1 MFDFN
6 GIIPIERKN
15 RLDKA
20 LGEIGKYGYSQDAL
34 KKAYDTY
41 ADRLTATLAGYEKS
55 YERNILTM
63 HYKGESVQQL
73 VFTADEAMQLIVY
86 SKEMYQDRVEQFV
99 QSMVMDIMLH
109 VCKSDL
115 NCCFIDLKNAGL
127 SYGQLIKVAKSDEAK
142 YGGLIL
148 TKETEINKKLD
159 ELYAHIDSNIAK
171 LEGKYES
178 VYAYNKDN
186 EQKIPIMLLVV
197 FGNEVITP
205 GAKKRLDM
213 IEANA
218 GRGGVSIIKV
228 HYADDESL
236 YVASENEYAICL
248 REDDFVVK
256 KQDFTAVCTWKNEG
270 FTDAD
275 IDKLCEK
282 QKINSLAENYIDLE
296 KEPYQMDL
304 SEAIRIPFAVDEYG
318 KVYNFELGGK
328 APAHAMISGST
339 GSGKTVLLHTI
350 IESALW
356 HYHPDELE
364 IWTIDYK
371 AVEFACYVKKR
382 TPHIT
387 VIGQDNSEDFSYSL
401 LKLVQKEYERRKK
414 LFLEAGVS
422 SYGAYRQTGRKLS
435 RIMIVIDEFHNL
447 TQAVQN
453 ASEYKIVLENLLSEM
468 RALAMSF
475 VFCSQ
480 TVSAGLQGLT
490 EKGINQIGCR
500 LCMKQTANNEI
511 TTILADGYAAVG
523 DYVNKIKNFGTG
535 QVLYKKSEEQGY
547 SYLDLKVLY
556 INDEM
561 RDKLLDKANAYIP
574 ADYEKRHEVICKNS
588 ERFDIQEKEYHSINR
603 YMQTGVVPE
612 VDDGIVFYPG
622 APTSLD
628 DEMAITFERAPS
640 SNMLL
645 CVNNDS
651 MRFSVIAYTLMGL
664 LINPEN
670 QVNATFFEENSK
682 DAKYVQELMEKLGA
696 DNLSLFSGKEAFDH
710 IYDMEKLKPV
720 MNGNR
725 IELFFGLHKLKNA
738 AYILKSELEE
748 TEENA
753 TGETD
758 SLAEAAKSKVATEK
772 VAPIAA
778 EGKSD
783 KEKMLAILAIANMVQ
798 KEQETKT
805 APVEPV
811 KTVSTKEAKKH
822 SYDDSEVLGIMMKLF
837 ENGPDMGYFSFVISS
852 NAKQIKNAGFKN
864 LTAFEHRIGGEM
876 SSDDAY
882 DIFGSEY
889 FVKKANEKTL
899 VYYAGSNKNVKTI
912 RPYLLP
918 EDEMLE
924 SLSRCLKA

>member
-20 LGEIGKYGYSQDAL
+20 LEEIGKYGYSQDAL

-41 ADRLTATLAGYEKS
+41 ANRLTATLAGYEKS

-73 VFTADEAMQLIVY
+73 AFTADEAMQLIVY
-86 SKEMYQDRVEQFV
+86 SKEMYQDRVEKFV
-99 QSMVMDIMLH
+99 QSLIMDIMLH
-109 VCKSDL
+109 TRKSNL
-115 NCCFIDLKNAGL
+115 NCCFIDFKNAGL
-127 SYGQLIKVAKSDEAK
+127 SYGQLIKVAKSDESK

-159 ELYAHIDSNIAK
+159 DLYAHIDSNIAK

-186 EQKIPIMLLVV
+186 DHKIPIMLLVMY
-197 FGNEVITP
+197 GNEVITP

-228 HYADDESL
+228 HYADDENL

-248 REDDFVVK
+248 REDDLIVK
-256 KQDFTAVCTWKNEG
+256 KQDFKAVCTWKNDG

-275 IDKLCEK
+275 IDKICEK

-318 KVYNFELGGK
+318 KVHNFELGGK
-328 APAHAMISGST
+328 APAHAMISGAT
-339 GSGKTVLLHTI
+339 GSGKSVLLHTI
-350 IESALW
+350 IESAIW

-371 AVEFACYVKKR
+371 AVEFACYVSKR

-401 LKLVQKEYERRKK
+401 LKLIQKEYERRKK
-414 LFLEAGVS
+414 LFLEAGVN

-453 ASEYKIVLENLLSEM
+453 APEYKVVLENLLAEM

-500 LCMKQTANNEI
+500 LCMKQVANNEI
-511 TTILADGYAAVG
+511 TTILADGYSAVG

-535 QVLYKKSEEQGY
+535 QVLYKKAEEQGY

-561 RDKLLDKANAYIP
+561 RDKMLDRANAFIP

-603 YMQTGVVPE
+603 YMHTGVVPE
-612 VDDGIVFYPG
+612 VEDGIIFYPG

-628 DEMAITFERAPS
+628 DELAIMFERSPS
-640 SNMLL
+640 NNMLF
-645 CVNNDS
+645 CVNDES
-651 MRFSVIAYTLMGL
+651 MRLSVIAYTLIGL
-664 LINPEN
+664 LMQKDNK
-670 QVNATFFEENSK
+670 VNITFFEEGSK
-682 DAKYVQELMEKLGA
+682 DLKYVQEIAEILEA
-696 DNLSLFSGKEAFDH
+696 DNLKLYCGGKEAFDH
-710 IYDMEKLKPV
+710 IYDLEKLKLMPQ
-720 MNGNR
+720 GNQVE
-725 IELFFGLHKLKNA
+725 IFFALHKVKST
-738 AYILKSELEE
+738 AYLIKEELQERKD
-748 TEENA
+748 TEA
-753 TGETD
+753 G
-758 SLAEAAKSKVATEK
+758 TE
-772 VAPIAA
+772 
-778 EGKSD
+778 
-783 KEKMLAILAIANMVQ
+783 
-798 KEQETKT
+798 
-805 APVEPV
+805 
-811 KTVSTKEAKKH
+811 STKEKSDPLSVIPKGDSDEDKLKAIFAMADMMQKQKDAKYGNAEKKENKKPEEKTRN
-822 SYDDSEVLGIMMKLF
+822 YDESEVMDILKNIF
-837 ENGPDMGYFSFVISS
+837 ENGPDIGYFSFVVSN
-852 NAKQIKNAGFKN
+852 NAKQIKNAGIKN
-864 LTAFEHRIGGEM
+864 LNSFEHRIGGKM

-882 DIFGSEY
+882 AIFSSEY
-889 FVKKANEKTL
+889 FVKKADEKTL
-899 VYYAGSNKNVKTI
+899 VYYAGSNKNVGTI

-918 EDEMLE
+918 EHDMLKE
-924 SLSRCLKA
+924 FARRMKRTE

>member
-73 VFTADEAMQLIVY
+73 AFTADEAMQIMVY

-99 QSMVMDIMLH
+99 QSMIMDIMLH
-109 VCKSDL
+109 TRKSNL
-115 NCCFIDLKNAGL
+115 NCCFIDFKNAGL
-127 SYGQLIKVAKSDEAK
+127 SYGQLIKVAKSDESK

-159 ELYAHIDSNIAK
+159 DLYAHIDSNIAK

-186 EQKIPIMLLVV
+186 DQKIPIMLLVMH
-197 FGNEVITP
+197 GNEVITP

-228 HYADDESL
+228 HYADDENL

-248 REDDFVVK
+248 REDDLIVK
-256 KQDFTAVCTWKNEG
+256 KQDFKAVCTWKNDG

-275 IDKLCEK
+275 IDKICEK

-318 KVYNFELGGK
+318 KVHNFELGGK
-328 APAHAMISGST
+328 APAHAMISGAT
-339 GSGKTVLLHTI
+339 GSGKSVLLHTI
-350 IESALW
+350 IESAIW

-371 AVEFACYVKKR
+371 AVEFACYVSKR

-414 LFLEAGVS
+414 LFLEAGVN

-453 ASEYKIVLENLLSEM
+453 APEYKVVLENLLAEM

-500 LCMKQTANNEI
+500 LCMKQVANNEI
-511 TTILADGYAAVG
+511 TTILADGYSAVG

-535 QVLYKKSEEQGY
+535 QVLYKKAEEQGY

-561 RDKLLDKANAYIP
+561 RDKMLDRANAFIP

-603 YMQTGVVPE
+603 YMHTGVVPE
-612 VDDGIVFYPG
+612 VEDGIIFYPG

-628 DEMAITFERAPS
+628 DELAISFERAPS

-645 CVNNDS
+645 CVNDES
-651 MRFSVIAYTLMGL
+651 MRLSVIAYTLMGL
-664 LINPEN
+664 LMNPEN
-670 QVNATFFEENSK
+670 QVNATFFEDASK
-682 DAKYVQELMEKLGA
+682 DMKYVQEFAKKLGA
-696 DNLSLFSGKEAFDH
+696 ANLKLFSGKEAFDH

-725 IELFFGLHKLKNA
+725 IEFFFGLHKLKNA
-738 AYILKSELEE
+738 AYILKSEMEE
-748 TEENA
+748 AEDKSSDEVTSVASTDKSEA
-753 TGETD
+753 T
-758 SLAEAAKSKVATEK
+758 TEK
-772 VAPIAA
+772 ITPIAT

-798 KEQETKT
+798 KEQENKVTT
-805 APVEPV
+805 VEPV
-811 KTVSTKEAKKH
+811 KNTNTKEAKTH
-822 SYDDSEVLGIMMKLF
+822 SYDDGEVMGILMKLF

-852 NAKQIKNAGFKN
+852 NAKQIKNAGLKN
-864 LTAFEHRIGGEM
+864 LTAFEHRVGGEM

-882 DIFGSEY
+882 NIFGSEY
-889 FVKKANEKTL
+889 FVKKANDKTL
-899 VYYAGSNKNVKTI
+899 VYYAGSNKNVVTI

-918 EDEMLE
+918 EEDMIDEFV
-924 SLSRCLKA
+924 RCLNA